1 MNVLYEEDG
10 SFKVGAVRTETEASV
25 HVEAVSGKR
34 TKVKRAHVLL
44 AFDDGKGGGKG
55 GEPGLADFLERAH
68 ALAEEIDVDFLWQ
81 VCGPDEFDF
90 ATLAREYFGRVPSP
104 VEAAGVLLRL
114 HSAPIHFHRK
124 GKGRF
129 KAAPQETL
137 AAALAGLEK
146 KRRQA
151 EQIAAWVERLKRS
164 ELPEP
169 FAPLL
174 PQLLYRPDRN
184 RIETKALEQA
194 CEETGLTAPKLLARC
209 GALPSTHDY
218 HLGRFLFEH
227 FPRGTGFPD
236 FAAPEPPADL
246 PQADVQAFSLDDVT
260 TTEIDDAFSVTW
272 VSDRLARVGIH
283 IAAPTLGFA
292 PGSETDVIARARL
305 STVYMPGTKITM
317 LPPAVIERYTLAEAR
332 VCPAL
337 SLYID
342 IDPESAAVLG
352 HVTRIERVPI
362 AANLRHH
369 EVDALNERFAAGD
382 HGPNGHFVPELWLLY
397 RVALVLEAGRGK
409 ELQAGGERIEYSFQ
423 VEDDRVTIAERKRGA
438 PLDKLVAEL
447 MILANR
453 TWGRLLDERGVPSIY
468 RAQGPA
474 GRVRMTTAAAEHQG
488 LGVSHYAWATSPLRR
503 YVDLVNQWQL
513 VAALR
518 GEAPQFPAGSEQ
530 LLAALRDFELTYAA
544 YDEFQRHMEHYWCLR
559 WLLQEGVR
567 LADATVVRDNL
578 VKFARLPLF
587 VRVPSLP
594 ELAPGTAV
602 TIEVADV
609 DLIDTQ
615 VRCVYKRPER
625 QESALS
631 SE

>member
-34 TKVKRAHVLL
+34 SKVKRANVLL
-44 AFDDGKGGGKG
+44 SF
-55 GEPGLADFLERAH
+55 EPSAAEEGLADFLERAH
-68 ALAEEIDVDFLWQ
+68 AVAEEIDVDFLWQ
-81 VCGPDEFDF
+81 VCGPAEFDF
-90 ATLAREYFGRVPSP
+90 ATLAAEYFGRAP
-104 VEAAGVLLRL
+104 VAVESAGVLLRL
-114 HSAPIHFHRK
+114 HSAPIYFHRK
-124 GKGRF
+124 GRGRF
-129 KAAPQETL
+129 RAAPEDTL
-137 AAALAGLEK
+137 KAALAGLEK

-151 EQIAAWVERLKRS
+151 ETIAAWVERLKQS
-164 ELPEP
+164 ELPEA
-169 FAPLL
+169 FVPLL
-174 PQLLYRPDRN
+174 PELLYRPDRN

-194 CEETGLTAPKLLARC
+194 CEETGLTAPKLLAQC
-209 GALPSTHDY
+209 GALPSSHDY
-218 HLGRFLFEH
+218 HLGRFLYEH
-227 FPRGTGFPD
+227 FPRGTAFPEL
-236 FAAPEPPADL
+236 AVPEAPADL
-246 PQADVQAFSLDDVT
+246 PRADVQAFSLDDVT

-272 VSDRLARVGIH
+272 VDDRVARVGIH
-283 IAAPTLGFA
+283 IAAPALAFA
-292 PGSETDVIARARL
+292 PGSATDAIARERL
-305 STVYMPGTKITM
+305 STAYVPGTKITM
-317 LPPAVIERYTLAEAR
+317 LPPAAIERYTLAEGR
-332 VCPAL
+332 TCPAV

-342 IDPESAAVLG
+342 VDRESAAVLG
-352 HVTRIERVPI
+352 HETRIERVPI

-369 EVDALNERFAAGD
+369 EVDTLNERFAAGSHEPD
-382 HGPNGHFVPELWLLY
+382 GHFVTELWLLY
-397 RVALVLEAGRGK
+397 RVALALEAGRGK
-409 ELQAGGERIEYSFQ
+409 ETQAGGERVEYSFH
-423 VEDDRVTIAERKRGA
+423 VADDRVLITERKRGA

-453 TWGRLLDERGVPSIY
+453 TWGRLLEERGALAIY

-518 GEAPQFPAGSEQ
+518 GEAPPFPAGSEC

-544 YDEFQRHMEHYWCLR
+544 YDQFQRHMEHYWCLR

-567 LADATVVRDNL
+567 LAEAVVVRENL
-578 VKFARLPLF
+578 VKFARLPLY

-594 ELAPGTAV
+594 ELAPGAAV
-602 TIEVADV
+602 MLDVADV

-631 SE
+631 SS